1 MLAAQTPAQLD
12 CPLIWLEFGLQM
24 VRMARSGKEKG
35 SNHGLL
41 IMRATIGGN
50 KVGQSPPGM
59 FMLLQV
65 MWNAGILQ

>member
-12 CPLIWLEFGLQM
+12 YPLIWLEFGLQM
-24 VRMARSGKEKG
+24 RRMSGSGEEKG

-41 IMRATIGGN
+41 IMRTTIGGN
-50 KVGQSPPGM
+50 KMGQSPPRM